1 MHRRHL
7 WLLGMGIAAVA
18 AGSGLGTPAS
28 AQIKVPPLNYKER
41 LLANGLTLLSI
52 EDHASPTVAI
62 HVWYKVGSKDDPAG
76 RSGFAHLFEHLMF
89 KRTRNMKDEMMDRL
103 TEDVGGYNNAATGD
117 DCTYYFE
124 VVPSNH
130 LETLLWAEG
139 ERLASLDV
147 NETNFKSERDVV
159 KEEFRQRILAPPY
172 GKLLYLIEQKAFVK
186 HPYMRP
192 GIGSIE
198 ELNAASIE
206 DVRSFHTTYYRPD
219 NATLAVAGDFDP
231 AQLDAW
237 VDQYLGS
244 IPKPQSPL
252 PRVTIMEPPRKG
264 ERRFTEYGP
273 NVPLPAVAL
282 SYLVPPIA
290 SKDAS
295 ALQVLQALLSAG
307 ESSRLYQALVYRD
320 QVAQEI
326 IAEADLREDAGLF
339 VLGAVLASG
348 KSAEEGERAL
358 LAEMAGLQNKPAE
371 PDELDKV
378 KNQLITHELHERETS
393 NGKAFAIAQASV
405 LQGNTA
411 RVNADIEDL
420 ARVSAT
426 DVQRIAHDYFSPAN
440 RVVLHYL
447 PESARSGGKAN
458 KRKTEGKP

>member
-1 MHRRHL
+1 MRRTQI
-7 WLLGMGIAAVA
+7 WLLGMGIAAAA
-18 AGSGLGTPAS
+18 AGNGLVAPAF
-28 AQIKVPPLNYKER
+28 AQLKISPLKYRER
-41 LLANGLTLLSI
+41 QLANGLHLLSI

-89 KRTRNMKDEMMDRL
+89 KKTKNMKDEMMDRL

-117 DCTYYFE
+117 DCTYYYE
-124 VVPSNH
+124 VVPSNF

-139 ERLASLDV
+139 ERLAALDV
-147 NETNFKSERDVV
+147 NEANFKSERDVV

-172 GKLLYLIEQKAFVK
+172 GKLLYLVEQKAFLK

-206 DVRSFHTTYYRPD
+206 DVRAFHTTFYRPD
-219 NATLAVAGDFDP
+219 NATLVVAGDFEP

-237 VDQYLGS
+237 VDRYLGV
-244 IPKPQSPL
+244 IPKPQGLL
-252 PRVTIMEPPRKG
+252 PRVSVQEPPRQG

-273 NVPLPAVAL
+273 NVPLPAVAI
-282 SYLVPPIA
+282 SYLVPPIT
-290 SKDAS
+290 SKDAP
-295 ALQVLQALLSAG
+295 ALQILQALLSAG
-307 ESSRLYQALVYRD
+307 ESSRLYQELVYRD
-320 QVAQEI
+320 QLAQEI

-339 VLGAVLASG
+339 VLGAILASG
-348 KSAEEGERAL
+348 KSVEAAEGIL
-358 LAEMAGLQNKPAE
+358 LSQMSGLQAGPVD
-371 PDELDKV
+371 PDELNKV

-393 NGKAFAIAQASV
+393 HGKASALAQAAV
-405 LQGNTA
+405 LQGNPA

-420 ARVSAT
+420 GKVSAA
-426 DVQRIAHDYFSPAN
+426 DVQRVAQNYFSESN

-447 PESARSGGKAN
+447 PESARKGRTANTSKTGGK
-458 KRKTEGKP
+458 R